1 MLNNQLA
8 KNNVENNKKKLRF
21 ILGDQLNASHPW
33 FKEIDNHCIYVIAEL
48 HQETDYVTHHIQK
61 IQAFF
66 AAMQEF
72 SLALRAAGH
81 QVYYLTLDDTKNYS
95 NLPELLSDL
104 LKGHLLKG
112 MSPKEQIEHFE
123 YQQPDEYRLSE
134 QLASFCQ
141 ALKEQNIT
149 FDCVDSYHFY
159 LPHAELTEHFKTD
172 TSQRMEFFYRDMRKR
187 FNVLIDEKNKPDGG
201 KWNFDQQNRNK
212 LKPKDISSIPEPLI
226 FANDVKAINA
236 RLKRHNI
243 KTIGQGEDTLLWP
256 INRKQ
261 SGELLEYF
269 CRYLLPQFGTFQ
281 DAMTCKADDIITKKQ
296 WSLYHSRLSFS
307 LNSKILSPKKV
318 VDTALK
324 YYQIDSSISL
334 SQVEGFIRQI
344 IGWREYIRGMYWANM
359 PQYQQKNALA
369 ANNKLPTWFW
379 DGKTK
384 MNCLHHAIS
393 QSLEFGY
400 AHHIQRL
407 MITGNFCLIAGIEP
421 EQVDDWYLGIYVD
434 AIQWVELPNT
444 RGMSQFADG
453 GLIASKAYAASGN
466 YVNKMSDYCG
476 SCHYNVKEKNT
487 ENACPL
493 NSLYWHFMEKHS
505 AQFES
510 NPRQAM
516 VYRNWRKQ
524 PEAVQQ
530 ATLAKAKSYL
540 SDLDNL

>member
-1 MLNNQLA
+1 MVDNQ
-8 KNNVENNKKKLRF
+8 KKLRL

-33 FKEIDNHCIYVIAEL
+33 FNEVDENCTYVIAEL

-66 AAMQEF
+66 AAMQSF
-72 SLALRAAGH
+72 AMALKATGH
-81 QVYYLTLDDTKNYS
+81 KVLHFTLDETKKYND
-95 NLPELLSDL
+95 LPALLRDL
-104 LKGHLLKG
+104 LTGNV
-112 MSPKEQIEHFE
+112 QHFE

-134 QLASFCQ
+134 QLALFCHT
-141 ALKEQNIT
+141 LTRQNIT
-149 FDCVDSYHFY
+149 FDCVDSFHFY
-159 LPHAELTEHFKTD
+159 LPHNELSEHFITD
-172 TSQRMEFFYRDMRKR
+172 TSHRMEFFYRYMRKR
-187 FNVLIDEKNKPDGG
+187 FKLLIDEDNKPDGG

-212 LKPKDISSIPEPLI
+212 LKKTDMATIPAPLI
-226 FANDVKAINA
+226 FSNDVNDINK
-236 RLKRHNI
+236 RLSRHNI
-243 KTIGQGEDTLLWP
+243 NTIGQGENSLLWP
-256 INRKQ
+256 VNRKQ
-261 SGELLEYF
+261 SVELLEYF
-269 CRYLLPQFGTFQ
+269 CRYLLPLFGTFQ
-281 DAMTCKADDIITKKQ
+281 DAMTCTADDIITKKQ

-307 LNSKILSPKKV
+307 LNSKILSPKQV
-318 VDTALK
+318 VDTAVK
-324 YYQIDSSISL
+324 YYQADDDISL

-359 PQYQQKNALA
+359 PQYSNKNTLA
-369 ANNKLPTWFW
+369 ANNKLPRWFW
-379 DGKTK
+379 DGNTK
-384 MNCLHHAIS
+384 MNCLHHAIN

-421 EQVDDWYLGIYVD
+421 KQVDEWYLGIYVD
-434 AIQWVELPNT
+434 AIEWVELPNT

-476 SCHYNVKEKNT
+476 SCHYNVKEKIT
-487 ENACPL
+487 DNACPL

-505 AQFES
+505 KLFES

-524 PEAVQQ
+524 PQALQQ
-530 ATLAKAKSYL
+530 ATLAKAESYL
-540 SDLDNL
+540 SNLDDL